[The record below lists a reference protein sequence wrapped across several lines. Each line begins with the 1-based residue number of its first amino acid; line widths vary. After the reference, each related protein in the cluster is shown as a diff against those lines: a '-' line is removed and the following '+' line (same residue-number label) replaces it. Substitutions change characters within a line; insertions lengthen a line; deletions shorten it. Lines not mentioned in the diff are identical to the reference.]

1 MVKSGALVWRT
12 NKNPNTT
19 SRDLVD
25 RPIQI
30 VEYER
35 YTWTCSVCAET
46 ERAHWSPEIVP
57 GQDIGITG
65 QAFLGWINN

>member
-1 MVKSGALVWRT
+1 MVSSGGIIWRT

-25 RPIQI
+25 RAIQI
-30 VEYER
+30 VEYKR
-35 YTWTCSVCAET
+35 YTWICSVCGERQ
-46 ERAHWSPEIVP
+46 RAHWSPEIVP

-65 QAFLGWINN
+65 QGVLGWINN